1 MGKKYVPKLW
11 DVQFCKEDKEGNPL
25 RSEDG
30 SIKLFT
36 VGRKVDVSY
45 ISEYIENEDLEE
57 I

>member
-1 MGKKYVPKLW
+1 MGKKYIPKLW